1 LANPQL
7 FDGKVL
13 APGKIAIIG
22 TGLIGGSIAASF
34 RRVFSGTWIRGYSQA
49 NDANVAL
56 QLGLLDEACITVEA
70 CVADADIVFLACP
83 VGAMPAMF
91 EELALH
97 GAKFRWLTD
106 CGSTKRS
113 VIAAARV
120 HLGPVF
126 DRYLPGHPIAGSE
139 RHGPAGASAHL
150 FVKRNWLLCPQS
162 PAQERV
168 AEQIAPV
175 LEALG
180 SQVKWVDALS
190 HDELF
195 AEISHFPHWMV
206 FAACLG
212 IAEGPHGAAAMTQ
225 SGAGLKDT
233 TRIGASSAA
242 LWADIFIDNRE
253 PLEAS
258 LDRFDLA
265 LKQMRTLL
273 ETGDRASLTAMID
286 RASTWRK
293 LVT

>member
-1 LANPQL
+1 MSPQA
-7 FDGKVL
+7 VTPRIP
-13 APGKIAIIG
+13 APSKIAIIG

-34 RRVFSGTWIRGYSQA
+34 RRVFASTFISGFSEA
-49 NDANVAL
+49 KDASVAE
-56 QLGLLDEACITVEA
+56 QLGLLDEVCVSIQDCIVG
-70 CVADADIVFLACP
+70 ADIVFLSCP
-83 VGAMPAMF
+83 VGAMPAVF
-91 EELALH
+91 KELAKNP
-97 GAKFRWLTD
+97 ASYRVATD

-113 VIAAARV
+113 VIESARAQ
-120 HLGPVF
+120 LGDAF
-126 DRYLPGHPIAGSE
+126 ERFLPGHPIAGSE

-162 PAQERV
+162 EKQKQL
-168 AEQIAPV
+168 AEHLTPV
-175 LEALG
+175 FEALG
-180 SQVKWVDALS
+180 SQVKMVDALA

-212 IAEGPHGAAAMTQ
+212 ISAGPHGEAAMTQ

-233 TRIGASSAA
+233 TRIGASSAS

-253 PLEAS
+253 PLKAS
-258 LDRFDLA
+258 LDRFDEA
-265 LKQMRTLL
+265 LIEMRALL
-273 ETGDRASLTAMID
+273 ESGDKDRLTRLIE

>member
-1 LANPQL
+1 MTPLIIEP
-7 FDGKVL
+7 KVR
-13 APGKIAIIG
+13 APGKIAIVG

-34 RRVFSGTWIRGYSQA
+34 RRVFPATAITGYSLGK
-49 NDANVAL
+49 DASVAH
-56 QLGLLDEACITVEA
+56 QLGWLDEASESLRA
-70 CVADADIVFLACP
+70 CVSGADIVFLSCP

-91 EELALH
+91 AELAQC
-97 GAKFRWLTD
+97 AESYDILTD

-113 VIAAARV
+113 VIDAAQIA
-120 HLGPVF
+120 LGETF
-126 DRYLPGHPIAGSE
+126 NRYIPGHPIAGSE
-139 RHGPAGASAHL
+139 RHGPAGASGHL
-150 FVKRNWLLCPQS
+150 FVKRNWLLSPQNL
-162 PAQERV
+162 AQELV
-168 AEQIAPV
+168 AKRLAPV

-180 SQVKWVDALS
+180 SQVKWVDARA

-212 IAEGPHGAAAMTQ
+212 IADGPHGDAALVQ

-233 TRIGASSAA
+233 TRIGASSAS

-253 PLEAS
+253 PLKAS
-258 LDRFDLA
+258 LDRFEEALA
-265 LKQMRTLL
+265 QMRTLL
-273 ETGDRASLTAMID
+273 ESGDKARLTALIE

>member
-1 LANPQL
+1 LSSTPIKAQAYIPS
-7 FDGKVL
+7 
-13 APGKIAIIG
+13 KIAIIG

-34 RRVFSGTWIRGYSQA
+34 RRVFPSTLIQGYSQGK
-49 NDANVAL
+49 DASVAH
-56 QLGLLDEACITVEA
+56 QLGLLDEIHSTIQA
-70 CVADADIVFLACP
+70 CVAGADIVFVACP
-83 VGAMPAMF
+83 VGAMPSVF
-91 EELALH
+91 TELARC
-97 GAKFRWLTD
+97 ANSFKWVTD

-113 VIAAARV
+113 VIAAARAQ
-120 HLGPVF
+120 LGEAF
-126 DRYLPGHPIAGSE
+126 GRYIPGHPISGSE

-162 PAQERV
+162 PAQEQI
-168 AEQIAPV
+168 ASEIAPV

-180 SQVKWVDALS
+180 SQVKWVDALA

-212 IAEGPHGAAAMTQ
+212 IAEGPHGEAAMTQ

-233 TRIGASSAA
+233 TRIGASSAS

-253 PLEAS
+253 PLGES
-258 LDRFDLA
+258 LARFDLA
-265 LKQMRTLL
+265 LKEMRACL
-273 ETGDRASLTAMID
+273 EAGDKAKLTALIE
-286 RASTWRK
+286 RASTWRR